1 MASAAPQQNF
11 PLLYNDVVPLSSQQH
26 GNYKLQIRPKLPF
39 LTGTHA
45 VPVTIDE
52 FVVIQRY
59 MPIVFSSGENPVP
72 LALMGL
78 NQGVNVFLN
87 DDGTL
92 IDGRPVYMP
101 AYVRRYPFLLARLT
115 EESQELS
122 LCFDPTT
129 DIVGEHEE
137 GDPLF
142 EGADASQTTK
152 DLLGFCE
159 QVETSG
165 HRTVA
170 FVKELQDADL
180 LMEGEVS
187 IDTPTSDKPFVYRG
201 FQMVNEEKL
210 KELRGDQARKFVQN
224 GIMPLI
230 YAHMMSLQLVRDI
243 FAMQLQQGKVPP
255 QPDANVPQGV
265 VEPS

>member
-11 PLLYNDVVPLSSQQH
+11 PLLYNDVIPLSSQDH
-26 GNYKLQIRPKLPF
+26 ANYKLQVRPKMPF
-39 LTGTHA
+39 LAETHA

-52 FVVIQRY
+52 FVMVQRH

-78 NQGVNVFLN
+78 NQGVNVFLDEN
-87 DDGTL
+87 GEL
-92 IDGRPVYMP
+92 AGAPVYMP
-101 AYVRRYPFLLARLT
+101 AYARRYPFLLAKLR
-115 EESQELS
+115 EDSEELS

-129 DIVGEHEE
+129 DIVGEYDE
-137 GDPLF
+137 GEVLF
-142 EGADASQTTK
+142 EGGEASETTK
-152 DLLGFCE
+152 SLLQFCE

-170 FVKELQDADL
+170 FVQELVDADI
-180 LMEGEVS
+180 LMEGEVA
-187 IDTPTSDKPFVYRG
+187 IDTPNSDKPFVYRG

-210 KELRGDQARKFVQN
+210 KEIRGDQARKWVQN
-224 GIMPLI
+224 GMMPLI
-230 YAHMMSLQLVRDI
+230 YSHMMSLQLVRDI

-255 QPDANVPQGV
+255 QPEADVPQSM
-265 VEPS
+265 PQT

>member
-11 PLLYNDVVPLSSQQH
+11 PLLYNDVAPLSSQEH
-26 GNYKLQIRPKLPF
+26 AGFKLQIRPKMPF
-39 LTGTHA
+39 LTETHA

-52 FVVIQRY
+52 FVVVQRH
-59 MPIVFSSGENPVP
+59 MPIVFSSGDNPVP

-78 NQGVNVFLN
+78 NQGVNVFLDEN
-87 DDGTL
+87 GEL
-92 IDGRPVYMP
+92 SGNPVYMP
-101 AYVRRYPFLLARLT
+101 AYARRYPFLLAKLR
-115 EESQELS
+115 EESEELS

-129 DIVGEHEE
+129 DIIGEYDE
-137 GDPLF
+137 GEALF
-142 EGADASQTTK
+142 EDGEASETTK
-152 DLLGFCE
+152 SLLQFCE

-165 HRTVA
+165 HRTVS
-170 FVKELQDADL
+170 FVEELQKAEL

-187 IDTPTSDKPFVYRG
+187 IDTPNSDKPFVYRG

-210 KELRGDQARKFVQN
+210 KEIRGDLARKFCNN
-224 GIMPLI
+224 GMMPLI

-255 QPDANVPQGV
+255 QPDANVPQGM
-265 VEPS
+265 EQS

>member
-11 PLLYNDVVPLSSQQH
+11 PLLYNDLVPLSSQEH
-26 GNYKLQIRPKLPF
+26 ASYKLQVRPKMPF
-39 LTGTHA
+39 LAETHA

-52 FVVIQRY
+52 FVMVQRH

-78 NQGVNVFLN
+78 NQGVNVFLDEN
-87 DDGTL
+87 GELSGNPT
-92 IDGRPVYMP
+92 YMP
-101 AYVRRYPFLLARLT
+101 AYARRYPFLLAKLR
-115 EESQELS
+115 EDSEELS

-129 DIVGEHEE
+129 DIVGEYDE

-142 EGADASQTTK
+142 EKGEAAETTK
-152 DLLGFCE
+152 SLLQFCE

-165 HRTVA
+165 HRTVQ
-170 FVKELQDADL
+170 FVEELVKAEL

-187 IDTPTSDKPFVYRG
+187 IDTPNSDKPFVYRG

-210 KELRGDQARKFVQN
+210 KEIHGDQARKFVQS
-224 GIMPLI
+224 GMMPLI

-255 QPDANVPQGV
+255 QPDANVPQAM
-265 VEPS
+265 ESN

>member
-11 PLLYNDVVPLSSQQH
+11 PLLYSDLAPLSSQEH
-26 GNYKLQIRPKLPF
+26 ANFKLQVRPKMPF

-52 FVVIQRY
+52 FVVVQRH
-59 MPIVFSSGENPVP
+59 MPIVFSSGDNPVP

-87 DDGTL
+87 EEGELT
-92 IDGRPVYMP
+92 GSPTYMP
-101 AYVRRYPFLLARLT
+101 AYARRYPFLLAKLRQ
-115 EESQELS
+115 ESEELS

-129 DIVGEHEE
+129 DIIGEYDE
-137 GDPLF
+137 GEALF
-142 EGADASQTTK
+142 DGGEASETTK
-152 DLLGFCE
+152 SLLAFCE

-165 HRTVA
+165 HRTVS
-170 FVKELQDADL
+170 FVEELVKADL

-187 IDTPTSDKPFVYRG
+187 IDTPNSDKPFVYRG

-210 KELRGDQARKFVQN
+210 KEIRGDLARKFVQN
-224 GIMPLI
+224 GMMPLI

-255 QPDANVPQGV
+255 QPDANVPQGM
-265 VEPS
+265 EQN

>member
-11 PLLYNDVVPLSSQQH
+11 PLLYNDVIPLSSQQH
-26 GNYKLQIRPKLPF
+26 AEYKLQVRPKMPF
-39 LTGTHA
+39 LADTHA

-52 FVVIQRY
+52 FVMVQRH
-59 MPIVFSSGENPVP
+59 MPIVFSSGDNAVP

-87 DDGTL
+87 EEGEL
-92 IDGRPVYMP
+92 AGNPVYMP
-101 AYVRRYPFLLARLT
+101 AYARRYPFLLARLR
-115 EESQELS
+115 EDSEELS

-129 DIVGEHEE
+129 DIVGEYDE
-137 GDPLF
+137 GEALF
-142 EGADASQTTK
+142 DGAEATETTK
-152 DLLGFCE
+152 SLLQFCE

-170 FVKELQDADL
+170 FVNELVEAEL
-180 LMEGEVS
+180 LMEGEVA
-187 IDTPTSDKPFVYRG
+187 IDTPNSDKPFVYRG

-210 KELRGDQARKFVQN
+210 KEIRGDQARKWVQN
-224 GIMPLI
+224 GMMALI

-255 QPDANVPQGV
+255 QPDANVPQGMP
-265 VEPS
+265 ES